1 MIEEKR
7 LTKIT
12 IENYDKIVS
21 WEVPYNDVNLD
32 DMFDAFVGL
41 LTTLTWH
48 NDSIIE
54 FMKEY
59 AEERLPNIEEESD
72 TEEEC

>member
-1 MIEEKR
+1 MLDEKR

-12 IENYDKIVS
+12 IENYDTTVS
-21 WEVPYNDVNLD
+21 WEVPYNDTNLD
-32 DMFDAFVGL
+32 DMFTGFVGL

-48 NDSIIE
+48 YDNIIE

-59 AEERLPNIEEESD
+59 AE
-72 TEEEC
+72 

>member
-1 MIEEKR
+1 MEEKR

-12 IENYDKIVS
+12 IENYDKTVS
-21 WEVPYNDVNLD
+21 WEVPYNDTNLD

-41 LTTLTWH
+41 LTTLTWNH
-48 NDSIIE
+48 SSIIE

-59 AEERLPNIEEESD
+59 AEEKLPNIEESD
-72 TEEEC
+72 VEEEC